1 MEIVHNSPTIGK
13 KRKMFPS
20 LYASPIE
27 IPENS
32 SEILLSSLKNLDIG
46 KLVKKDLKKKIMQNE
61 TNDFHFY
68 DIPMYF
74 QKEETKKV
82 MNPFPNYKSIHNSA
96 DLLQAKSFGSKIFG
110 KPEYDILESKARKS
124 LKRTGSLLMLNEMFR
139 L

>member
-1 MEIVHNSPTIGK
+1 MEIAHNSPIIGN
-13 KRKMFPS
+13 KRKIFPS

-46 KLVKKDLKKKIMQNE
+46 KLVKKDLKKKIMQTE

-82 MNPFPNYKSIHNSA
+82 INPFPNYKSIHNSA
-96 DLLQAKSFGSKIFG
+96 DLLQAKRFGSKIFG
-110 KPEYDILESKARKS
+110 KPEYDILETKARNS